1 MTITAVLLAGG
12 KSRRMG
18 RDKATIEWRG
28 RPLWQWQIEKLRV
41 LRAEKIFLSTQ
52 SDVPWR
58 PADVEIVLDTPPS
71 RGPLSGLAAALV
83 ATETNHLLSL
93 AVDMPFMTTEHLR
106 HLCGLA
112 ADGMGVIP
120 MIDRRAEPLSA
131 IYPKEARAMFVEALQ
146 RNNLSLQPIV
156 ASLVASNM
164 LQVMPVSGP
173 TREFYKSINA
183 PRDLD

>member
-1 MTITAVLLAGG
+1 MLLAGG

-28 RPLWQWQIEKLRV
+28 RPLWQWQIEKLCV

-93 AVDMPFMTTEHLR
+93 AEMPI
-106 HLCGLA
+106 C
-112 ADGMGVIP
+112 
-120 MIDRRAEPLSA
+120 
-131 IYPKEARAMFVEALQ
+131 LQ
-146 RNNLSLQPIV
+146 H
-156 ASLVASNM
+156 
-164 LQVMPVSGP
+164 VSGCL
-173 TREFYKSINA
+173 RRLVYASVDSFKQAIHLLALGFAGLSVC
-183 PRDLD
+183 L

>member
-1 MTITAVLLAGG
+1 MRITAVLLAGG

-28 RPLWQWQIEKLRV
+28 RPLWQWQIEKLCV

-93 AVDMPFMTTEHLR
+93 AEEADRKSTRLNSSHLGISYAVFCLKKKKK
-106 HLCGLA
+106 H
-112 ADGMGVIP
+112 V
-120 MIDRRAEPLSA
+120 
-131 IYPKEARAMFVEALQ
+131 
-146 RNNLSLQPIV
+146 N
-156 ASLVASNM
+156 
-164 LQVMPVSGP
+164 
-173 TREFYKSINA
+173 
-183 PRDLD
+183 